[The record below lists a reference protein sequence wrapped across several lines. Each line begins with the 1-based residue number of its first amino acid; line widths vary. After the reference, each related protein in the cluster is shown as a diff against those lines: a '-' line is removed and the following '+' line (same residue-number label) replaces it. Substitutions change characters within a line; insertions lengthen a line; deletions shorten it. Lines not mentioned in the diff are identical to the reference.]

1 MSAIRLSILGMFAS
15 FSLLA
20 CTSPSATMNPMQT
33 PSPIHILF
41 LGDSYTIGT
50 GVAFSE
56 NWPTQILDILNSNG
70 TSVEEYRIIAQNGW
84 TTADLADA
92 VERAELEN
100 SYDLVTMLI
109 GVNNQFRGYSF
120 DKYQLEFRELL
131 EQAVAFAEGDPTK
144 VIVISIPDWGATP
157 FAAGRDREEI
167 SSQIDAFNAINQ
179 SEADAAGVHYV
190 DVTAISRQAAD
201 DPMLLAPDELHP
213 SPKMYAQWVDIIM
226 PVAIQVLSGR

>member
-1 MSAIRLSILGMFAS
+1 
-15 FSLLA
+15 
-20 CTSPSATMNPMQT
+20 MQT